1 MLVQTYLH
9 LNVQNTCPSL
19 LSDRLDRLHAG
30 TVVVAAELRMLDECI
45 LRNELSEVFYGREV
59 IGDTLF
65 LTVARR
71 ASRMRDGEAEAVGV
85 GLEETFQ

>member
-1 MLVQTYLH
+1 
-9 LNVQNTCPSL
+9 
-19 LSDRLDRLHAG
+19 
-30 TVVVAAELRMLDECI
+30 MLDECI

-71 ASRMRDGEAEAVGV
+71 ASRMRDGEAEAVGI